1 MNEKKQWNRMDEQS
15 VRAHAPALS
24 GGETL
29 DARMQLR
36 DVRHCQM
43 RTVSLCARA
52 EKYREMAMQ
61 ATGRTDAL
69 RVSGTS
75 ERSKVE
81 KYILELWDVHNELQQ
96 EISRLMEKSRA
107 VEERIKQLADH
118 RHRAVLEMRY
128 LCGMTWEEIAKRLHF
143 TLRWVHKLH
152 KEAVAALAGS
162 GESDIPLETDRMEMG

>member
-1 MNEKKQWNRMDEQS
+1 MMNEKQWNSLDEQS

-24 GGETL
+24 SERTL

-36 DVRHCQM
+36 DVRHCQL
-43 RTVSLCARA
+43 RSVALCARA

-75 ERSKVE
+75 DRSKVE
-81 KYILELWDVHNELQQ
+81 KYILELWDVHNELQR
-96 EISRLMEKSRA
+96 EIARLMEKSRA
-107 VEERIKQLADH
+107 AEAAIKRLPDS
-118 RHRAVLEMRY
+118 RHRAVLELRY
-128 LCGMTWEEIAKRLHF
+128 LCGMTWEEIAAKLHF

-152 KEAVAALAGS
+152 KEALAALAG
-162 GESDIPLETDRMEMG
+162 E